1 MSSEALARVE
11 QLDSALPTWWGPE
24 LPDAHRSGDLLIVAA
39 VARCLDLPHDDAAQW
54 LLEQHH
60 PLRFLLCK
68 RLSSTTSKS
77 AWVYLAVDR
86 VLGRPIVLKI
96 LDVAAAKEARLLAA
110 VAHPNVVMVHDAGVF
125 EDRTYIVL
133 QWCEGATLASY
144 ARTHAW
150 SDVLARCIE
159 AGRGLA
165 WCHSLGL
172 VHGDVKPNNVLIHD
186 ERALLADFGLAG
198 RPREFGPIA
207 GTLAYMSPE
216 RDHGIWVA
224 AGDVFA
230 FARTA
235 MVALELSSQPPAAE
249 RSTGSGRD
257 STRNRAVLD
266 ILALALADE
275 VADRPTMAQVLEV
288 LVQAHAS
295 AGRNPTRFRADWRGA
310 AFASAFVG
318 VVSLSLGSGYSMHE
332 LFGPTSA
339 SATAPA
345 EPDIEHA
352 IEVLRAGNALAAW
365 DEFQA
370 AEQLGNVEL
379 DRALELARIAVEAAE
394 RAPAAR
400 SEEASRAALLIT
412 LQLITLADQRGEA
425 EVEAVARRLS
435 ERAEAAALRLA
446 R

>member
-11 QLDSALPTWWGPE
+11 QLDSVLPTWWGPE

-39 VARCLDLPHDDAAQW
+39 VARCLELAHDDAAQW

-110 VAHPNVVMVHDAGVF
+110 VAHPHVVMVHDAGVF
-125 EDRTYIVL
+125 EGRTYIVL
-133 QWCEGATLASY
+133 QWCEGATLADY

-165 WCHSLGL
+165 WCHSLGI
-172 VHGDVKPNNVLIHD
+172 VHGDVKPSNVLIHD
-186 ERALLADFGLAG
+186 DRALLADFGLAG

-216 RDHGIWVA
+216 RDHGIWVP

-230 FARTA
+230 FARAA
-235 MVALELSSQPPAAE
+235 MVALEV
-249 RSTGSGRD
+249 
-257 STRNRAVLD
+257 STRRRVGVQVREHRAKDVLD
-266 ILALALADE
+266 ILTLALADE
-275 VADRPTMAQVLEV
+275 VEDRPTMAQVLAV
-288 LVQAHAS
+288 LVEAHES
-295 AGRNPTRFRADWRGA
+295 APRPRTRFHADWRGV

-318 VVSLSLGSGYSMHE
+318 VVSVSLGSGYSMHE
-332 LFGPTSA
+332 LLGPNSA

-345 EPDIEHA
+345 DPDIEHA
-352 IEVLRAGNALAAW
+352 IEQLRAGNALAAW

-370 AEQLGNVEL
+370 ADQLGNVEL
-379 DRALELARIAVEAAE
+379 ARALELAKIAVEAVE
-394 RAPAAR
+394 NAPAAR

-412 LQLITLADQRGEA
+412 LQVITLAEQRGDV
-425 EVEAVARRLS
+425 EVEAVARQLS
-435 ERAEAAALRLA
+435 VRAEAVALR
-446 R
+446 

>member
-1 MSSEALARVE
+1 MPEAVAQVQ
-11 QLDSALPTWWGPE
+11 QLEEPDLPIWWGPE

-39 VARCLDLPHDDAAQW
+39 VARCLELPHDEAAEW

-96 LDVAAAKEARLLAA
+96 LDVAAAKEARVLAA
-110 VAHPNVVMVHDAGVF
+110 VAHPHVVMVHDAGVF
-125 EDRTYIVL
+125 EGRTYIVL
-133 QWCEGATLASY
+133 QWCEGRTLSDY

-165 WCHSLGL
+165 WCHALGI
-172 VHGDVKPNNVLIHD
+172 VHGDVKPSNVLIRD
-186 ERALLADFGLAG
+186 DRALLADFGLAG

-207 GTLAYMSPE
+207 GTLAYMPPE
-216 RDHGIWVA
+216 RDHGVWLA

-230 FARTA
+230 FARAT
-235 MVALELSSQPPAAE
+235 MVALELS
-249 RSTGSGRD
+249 TSGR
-257 STRNRAVLD
+257 SIPVQSVID
-266 ILALALADE
+266 ILTLALADE
-275 VADRPTMAQVLEV
+275 VDARPTMARVLDVLEAARESP
-288 LVQAHAS
+288 LSRPRFQA
-295 AGRNPTRFRADWRGA
+295 NWRRITLTTAVVA
-310 AFASAFVG
+310 AVG
-318 VVSLSLGSGYSMHE
+318 LSLGFGYGMHG
-332 LFGPTSA
+332 LLGPGSA
-339 SATAPA
+339 AATESA
-345 EPDIEHA
+345 EPDVEHA
-352 IEVLRAGNALAAW
+352 IELLQADQALAAW

-370 AEQLGNVEL
+370 AEQRGAVKPR
-379 DRALELARIAVEAAE
+379 RALELARLAVEAAE

-400 SEEASRAALLIT
+400 SDETSRVALLIT
-412 LQLITLADQRGEA
+412 LQVITLADEHGDATSEA
-425 EVEAVARRLS
+425 EARRLQQ
-435 ERAEAAALRLA
+435 RAEAVSRSSG